1 MMLRLR
7 SVLSLLLVVLTTF
20 LVSCSSPSVKV
31 PDTYTPDRI
40 SQIQTY
46 MIPVSEARQ
55 GMETLGEFVAEDNW
69 VDTRTYIHGP
79 FGFLRRDLTYLA
91 NTLLPNDQK
100 TAKDLID
107 EIFAHLERLDA
118 GAQTKS
124 AAVTSTEYSNALA
137 DFDTLLQL
145 VPAEALDLGETADA
159 DEVIETEVTETEVI
173 ETSESE
179 AS

>member
-7 SVLSLLLVVLTTF
+7 SVLSLLLVVITTF
-20 LVSCSSPSVKV
+20 LVSCSSPVVKV

-46 MIPVSEARQ
+46 MVPVSEARE
-55 GMETLGEFVAEDNW
+55 GMETLGEFVQADNW

-100 TAKDLID
+100 AAKDLID
-107 EIFAHLERLDA
+107 EIFAHLERLDVA
-118 GAQTKS
+118 AQARNAT
-124 AAVTSTEYSNALA
+124 ATTTEYRNALA
-137 DFDTLLQL
+137 DFDAFLQL
-145 VPAEALDLGETADA
+145 IPGDAEA
-159 DEVIETEVTETEVI
+159 
-173 ETSESE
+173 S
-179 AS
+179 

>member
-7 SVLSLLLVVLTTF
+7 SVLSLLLVVITTF
-20 LVSCSSPSVKV
+20 LVSCSGPSVKV

-40 SQIQTY
+40 AQIQIYLT
-46 MIPVSEARQ
+46 PVSEARQ
-55 GMETLGEFVAEDNW
+55 GMETLGEFVQANNW
-69 VDTRTYIHGP
+69 TNARTYIHGP

-100 TAKDLID
+100 AAKDLID

-118 GAQTKS
+118 AAQDRNGT
-124 AAVTSTEYSNALA
+124 ATTTEYNNALA
-137 DFDTLLQL
+137 DFDAFLRLIPGNT
-145 VPAEALDLGETADA
+145 
-159 DEVIETEVTETEVI
+159 
-173 ETSESE
+173 E

>member
-7 SVLSLLLVVLTTF
+7 SVLSLLLVVVTTL
-20 LVSCSSPSVKV
+20 LVSCSNPSAAKV

-40 SQIQTY
+40 SQIQTF
-46 MIPVSEARQ
+46 MVPVEEAKE
-55 GMETLGEFVAEDNW
+55 GMATLGKFVKDNNW

-91 NTLLPNDQK
+91 NTLLPSDKAQ
-100 TAKDLID
+100 AKDLID

-118 GAQTKS
+118 
-124 AAVTSTEYSNALA
+124 AAKDNNVAASTSEYRNALS
-137 DFDTLLQL
+137 DFDALLDL
-145 VPAEALDLGETADA
+145 VPAEA
-159 DEVIETEVTETEVI
+159 
-173 ETSESE
+173 S